1 MFKNRFDTATIKA
14 TIDEN
19 GFLVDTP
26 VVARIGVQVYY
37 REDGSFVREFRPAEE
52 VFKEESLASYQGKPM
67 TLDHVF
73 VNSDNAKDVV
83 VGSVTGK
90 AEALGSTVIAPIVVY
105 SQEAIDEAIAGKARE
120 LSVGY
125 SAVLDETPGWGNPVT
140 GEYVLRSDNT
150 QDLDIPADWQE
161 FDAIQRDIKVN
172 HLAMV
177 SKGRAGIAKLNMDGQ
192 QENPYTDNVDLN
204 TKENKM
210 TVKIKIDS
218 VEVEVAKEVADHIS
232 KINSA
237 VEAQKAKVDSI
248 EAERDALKAKVD
260 AMPAEIDKA
269 VKAAKADAE
278 ALAALVTVAAEVG
291 VKTDGL
297 DAKGIKVAYVKQ
309 VSGLEVADKS
319 DAYIDA
325 AFDIAKDSDKMAE
338 VRKATAVSDKSD
350 KSDKADDIVDL
361 DPRACLKKIK
371 K

>member
-1 MFKNRFDTATIKA
+1 MSKNRFDTATFRA
-14 TIDEN
+14 TFDEN

-26 VVARIGVQVYY
+26 VVARLGVQVYY
-37 REDGSFVREFRPAEE
+37 MEDGSTVREFRPAEE

-83 VGSVTGK
+83 VGSVSGK
-90 AEALGSTVIAPIVVY
+90 AEALGSTVVAPIVIY
-105 SQEAIDEAIAGKARE
+105 SQQAIDEARAGNAKE

-125 SAVLDETPGWGNPVT
+125 SAFVDNTPGWGDPAT
-140 GEYVLRSDNT
+140 GKYVLKSDA
-150 QDLDIPADWQE
+150 QESDVDPDWQE

-177 SKGRAGIAKLNMDGQ
+177 YRGRAGIAKLNMDGQ
-192 QENPYTDNVDLN
+192 QENPYTDDVKSNIEEKD
-204 TKENKM
+204 M

-218 VEVEVAKEVADHIS
+218 AEVEVSKDVADHIA
-232 KINSA
+232 KLDSA
-237 VEAQKAKVDSI
+237 IEAQKAKVDTV

-260 AMPAEIDKA
+260 GIPTEIEKA

-278 ALAALVTVAAEVG
+278 ALAALVTVATEAG
-291 VKTDGL
+291 VKADGL
-297 DAKGIKVAYVKQ
+297 DAKGIKVAYVKE
-309 VSGLEVADKS
+309 VSGLDVSEKS

-338 VRKATAVSDKSD
+338 VRKATVASGKSD
-350 KSDKADDIVDL
+350 ADDAPKKL
-361 DPRACLKKIK
+361 DPRARLAKIK

>member
-1 MFKNRFDTATIKA
+1 MYKNRFDTATFKA

-26 VVARIGVQVYY
+26 VVARVGVQVYFT
-37 REDGSFVREFRPAEE
+37 EDGSTVREFRPAEE

-105 SQEAIDEAIAGKARE
+105 SQEAIDEARSGNAKE

-125 SAVLDETPGWGNPVT
+125 SAVLDETPGWGDPAT
-140 GEYVLRSDNT
+140 GKYILRTDNT
-150 QDLDIPADWQE
+150 QGLDIPPDWQE

-177 SKGRAGIAKLNMDGQ
+177 FRGRAGIAKLNMDGQ
-192 QENPYTDNVDLN
+192 QENPYTDNVDSI
-204 TKENKM
+204 KEDVKEM
-210 TVKIKIDS
+210 VKIKLDGAQEFEIAP
-218 VEVEVAKEVADHIS
+218 EVAAHITTIKKDADD
-232 KINSA
+232 A
-237 VEAQKAKVDSI
+237 KAKADTI

-260 AMPAEIDKA
+260 AMPAEIEKA

-278 ALAALVTVAAEVG
+278 ALAALVTVANEAG

-297 DAKGIKVAYVKQ
+297 DAKGIKVLYVKE
-309 VSGLEVADKS
+309 VSGLDVSEKS

-338 VRKATAVSDKSD
+338 VRKAIAASDKSD
-350 KSDKADDIVDL
+350 AADAPKKL
-361 DPRACLKKIK
+361 DPRARLAKIK

>member
-1 MFKNRFDTATIKA
+1 MYKNRFDTATFKA
-14 TIDEN
+14 TIDES

-26 VVARIGVQVYY
+26 VVARLGVQVYY
-37 REDGSFVREFRPAEE
+37 MEDGSTVREFRPAEE

-90 AEALGSTVIAPIVVY
+90 AEALGSTVVAPIVVY
-105 SQEAIDEAIAGKARE
+105 SQEAIDEARSGNAKE

-125 SAVLDETPGWGNPVT
+125 SAVLDETPGWGNPAT
-140 GEYVLRSDNT
+140 GQYVLRSDNT
-150 QDLDIPADWQE
+150 QELDIPPDWQE

-177 SKGRAGIAKLNMDGQ
+177 FRGRAGIAKLNMDGQ
-192 QENPYTDNVDLN
+192 QENPYTDSVDSN
-204 TKENKM
+204 KEDVKEM
-210 TVKIKIDS
+210 VKIKLDGAQEFEIAP
-218 VEVEVAKEVADHIS
+218 EVASHIAAIKKDAD
-232 KINSA
+232 
-237 VEAQKAKVDSI
+237 EAKAKADTI

-260 AMPAEIDKA
+260 GIPAEIEKA
-269 VKAAKADAE
+269 VKAAKADSE
-278 ALAALVTVAAEVG
+278 ALAALVAVAAEVG

-297 DAKGIKVAYVKQ
+297 DAKGIKVAYVKE
-309 VSGLEVADKS
+309 VSGLDVSEKS

-338 VRKATAVSDKSD
+338 VRKATAASD
-350 KSDKADDIVDL
+350 KSDKADEPKKL
-361 DPRACLKKIK
+361 DPRARLAKIK